1 MKNALSDVSELP
13 YLLGRPLLFIYLFIF
28 SRLRRDHLYAVGRG
42 CPTALPRHWYE
53 RRQRRTK
60 LSFRLPGRPPSQI
73 CKSAGHHP
81 ANLAGPHRRR
91 NSAVLSCSDGLAPA
105 LKVGMPLG
113 IDPALVQSLKD
124 IDPEHLSVSH

>member
-13 YLLGRPLLFIYLFIF
+13 YLLGWPLLFIYLFIF
-28 SRLRRDHLYAVGRG
+28 SRLRRDHLDAAGRG
-42 CPTALPRHWYE
+42 CPTAPPRHWYG

-60 LSFRLPGRPPSQI
+60 LSFRLPGRSPSQI
-73 CKSAGHHP
+73 CKSAGR
-81 ANLAGPHRRR
+81 HRCRK
-91 NSAVLSCSDGLAPA
+91 SAVLSCSNGLAPA

-113 IDPALVQSLKD
+113 IDPALAQSLKD